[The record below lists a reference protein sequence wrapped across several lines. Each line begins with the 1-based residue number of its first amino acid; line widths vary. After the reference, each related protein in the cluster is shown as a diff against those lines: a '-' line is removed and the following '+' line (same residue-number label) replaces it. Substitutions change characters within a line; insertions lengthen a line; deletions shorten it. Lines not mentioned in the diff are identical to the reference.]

1 MPISNENPAQTLLRY
16 LGTVLGRGVP
26 VLFCFL
32 LPTIYVVVVVVVII
46 IIIII
51 VIITLLPQQSF

>member
-32 LPTIYVVVVVVVII
+32 LPTIYVVVVVVVITI
-46 IIIII
+46 
-51 VIITLLPQQSF
+51 L